1 MHYDHKSE
9 PRYFGSLD
17 LDYVWRLERTKSE
30 KDERF
35 DPSNIFWCMQGNSY
49 YLEIHDSLI
58 YNIKNLGHFIVLFVL
73 LHIVIVYCLDMLY

>member
-1 MHYDHKSE
+1 
-9 PRYFGSLD
+9 
-17 LDYVWRLERTKSE
+17 
-30 KDERF
+30 
-35 DPSNIFWCMQGNSY
+35 MQGNSY